1 MMFAT
6 KTIIDMKEDKQYQTL
21 MGLLYKEV
29 RDTQSETQGTFND
42 TLDAVLKAL
51 RNDLYDNRN

>member
-1 MMFAT
+1 MSVT

>member
-1 MMFAT
+1 
-6 KTIIDMKEDKQYQTL
+6 MKEDKQYQTL